1 MAQERLDV
9 IIDNDKNF
17 IEITA
22 EGSDSTL
29 HVEGTR
35 PNPQFLGKVI
45 GNYLIQVAEEAQEEE
60 PQQ

>member
-22 EGSDSTL
+22 DGSDSTL
-29 HVEGTR
+29 HVEGTH

-45 GNYLIQVAEEAQEEE
+45 GNYLIQVAEEAQEEV
-60 PQQ
+60 QQ

>member
-45 GNYLIQVAEEAQEEE
+45 GNYLIQVAEEAQEE

>member
-1 MAQERLDV
+1 MAQEKLDV
-9 IIDNDKNF
+9 VIDNDNNF
-17 IEITA
+17 IEITV

-45 GNYLIQVAEEAQEEE
+45 GNYLIQVAEEAEEE
-60 PQQ
+60 KEQ

>member
-22 EGSDSTL
+22 KGSNSTL
-29 HVEGTR
+29 HVEGTQ

-45 GNYLIQVAEEAQEEE
+45 GNYLIQVVEEAQEEL
-60 PQQ
+60 QQ

>member
-22 EGSDSTL
+22 DGSDSTL

-35 PNPQFLGKVI
+35 PNPQFFGKVI
-45 GNYLIQVAEEAQEEE
+45 GNYLIQVAEEAQEEV
-60 PQQ
+60 QQ

>member
-22 EGSDSTL
+22 DGSDSTL

-45 GNYLIQVAEEAQEEE
+45 GNYLIQVAEEAQEEV
-60 PQQ
+60 QQ